1 MARRA
6 SSDRGA
12 ERPRPAP
19 EAAPEGPA
27 CVYGVRP
34 VEELLEGESDRVVRV
49 HFAEGHHGAAL
60 GRLLAA
66 AKARH
71 LPYLFEARSRLDT
84 LAGGARHQGVVAEVA
99 AVPYADLETVI
110 ARALADPP
118 GLIVVLDG
126 IEDPRN
132 LGAVIRTAEAA
143 GCHGMIVPKRHAA
156 PLTGVAA
163 KTSAGASLL
172 LPLARVENTVRALE
186 TLKTR
191 GFWVY
196 GLDAAAETPV
206 SGPDYG
212 APVALVMGAE
222 GKGLRP
228 LVARACDALVR
239 IPLKGR
245 TPSLN
250 VSAAAA
256 VGIFA
261 VRARREGWGAPA
273 PGGTR

>member
-6 SSDRGA
+6 SNDRA
-12 ERPRPAP
+12 PRPEP

-34 VEELLEGESDRVVRV
+34 VEELLEGEPDRVVRV
-49 HFAEGHHGAAL
+49 HFAQGHHGAAL
-60 GRLLAA
+60 GRLLAL
-66 AKARH
+66 AKAKR
-71 LPYLFEARSRLDT
+71 LPYHFEARSRLDT

-118 GLIVVLDG
+118 GLVVVLDG
-126 IEDPRN
+126 VEDPHN

-163 KTSAGASLL
+163 KASAGASLL

-186 TLKTR
+186 TLKNR
-191 GFWVY
+191 GFWVF
-196 GLDAAAETPV
+196 GLDAAAETTV

-212 APVALVMGAE
+212 APVVLVVGAE

-228 LVARACDALVR
+228 LVARACDTLVR

-261 VRARREGWGAPA
+261 VRARREKW
-273 PGGTR
+273 GGTG